1 MSTKRLKK
9 FIYNDSKTI
18 CDIRWKSSS
27 NLDGINLFKVNFGN
41 TRTMREIGSKVSLQT
56 TEDVIDHVRV
66 FWLLTLNRFLSLF
79 WCFHCYLWKSKC
91 WVKIMPHIHTKAIN
105 RFQYILHIFFISLL
119 WTLKIFVAIM

>member
-56 TEDVIDHVRV
+56 TERRHWPRSGVLIVN
-66 FWLLTLNRFLSLF
+66 FE
-79 WCFHCYLWKSKC
+79 
-91 WVKIMPHIHTKAIN
+91 
-105 RFQYILHIFFISLL
+105 QISLTVL
-119 WTLKIFVAIM
+119 MFPLLPLKKQMLGENNAPHSH